1 MRNVRAKPECD
12 HSDWFKAKEFCARVW
27 LDDSHH
33 EVLARLR
40 RILFQIF
47 ICAVLGATHCLSQ
60 TASTG
65 ALVGQVLDASG
76 RGIPHASV
84 QATNQDMAAS
94 RSTVSD
100 DEGRFVLPLVLPGTY
115 QITAATSGHSQVQSI
130 QVNVPVTETIR
141 LSIPMKVAGITQSIT
156 VHANVSQL
164 QNDSLALGGLVQA
177 RTIQDLPLASRN
189 FTQIVDLSPGV
200 ASGVNNAAELGV
212 GSGGLSQIDAGND
225 GIFVHGSRSYDNGYE
240 FDGVPVND
248 LQGSSNASG
257 GIPIPS
263 PDAIEEFKVQTG
275 LYDVSFGEHGG
286 SSVSLVTKA
295 GTNSIHGSAFEFFR
309 NDVLNANDYF
319 LNLARQPRA
328 DLKQNQ
334 FGATIGGPIRH
345 DRLFYFGSYQG
356 TRQSNGLAANQ
367 ARIGCSASFVM
378 PPLTG
383 DRSARTLG
391 ALFAGMSGAF
401 GGVAIK
407 ADGSNINPV
416 ALEMLNF
423 KLPNGSYLIPSP
435 QVVDTSEPVAI
446 QGLAAISQ
454 PCHFDE
460 DQVLASVDANLPHG
474 DSLALRFMWSNG
486 AMDVSFPG
494 NGLNGTG
501 NIPGFPSTIDN
512 RFRVASA
519 SWVRPMRAELLNQ
532 LRFAY
537 TSTLGST
544 SAQAPFHW
552 SDFGIPIG
560 SMNNEDGLPS
570 LGIVGSINLASGFP
584 RTFAQK
590 RFYLSDMLTYS
601 HGRHMLQAGGSLAR
615 IYDDVNIVGLGSLPL
630 FLSWPDFL
638 LGLNAE
644 QNGTN
649 LFSNVYGSVDDYG
662 LLDREYRRWNGSL
675 FIGDHF
681 RAASTLNVDFGVRYE
696 RIGQFNDALG
706 RNSSFDL
713 SNADANPPSTGS
725 VAGYVVGA
733 NYQGTLPAGVVRVGN
748 DSATHGLGENS
759 VVPRV
764 GFAWQPRGIASD
776 LVVRAGY
783 GMYLSQATGQAFF
796 QSVFSAPFSLYRE
809 NVGQSNA
816 AATLNNPFPEPF
828 PTPESFPQFPAYSPG
843 GNISIG
849 TVSSDFRPAI
859 VQQYGLN
866 VQLALTRDLV
876 FEIGYVGTRGTH
888 LLRSRSANQAL
899 SASLSNPIR
908 GAVSNT
914 VANISQRVPVPGIPP
929 DQLALVESEGTSSF
943 NDLEVSLNKRLSR
956 GLQFLSSYTFS
967 KTLDSDPANVNGT
980 SAGNTLT
987 RGDQNSPVQR
997 RGRASFDRTNR
1008 FVLSALYSFP
1018 SPSERLARA
1027 LFGGWTSSGV
1037 LTLQSGAAL
1046 TIAYNNLPNVFG
1058 ISEDRAQLQPQ
1069 CTKSNLVRSGS
1080 VESKLSNYFNSA
1092 CLTTPPV
1099 IGADGIGTA
1108 FGNSGSGIANGP
1120 GQSNIDLGVT
1130 RSVAW
1135 PHRHEPMNLLF
1146 RAESFNLLNHP
1157 QFSNPNAA
1165 YGSASFGI
1173 ISSTSVNPRVCQLS
1187 LRLAF

>member
-1 MRNVRAKPECD
+1 MRKVCVKSECD
-12 HSDWFKAKEFCARVW
+12 QPDWSD
-27 LDDSHH
+27 SPG
-33 EVLARLR
+33 
-40 RILFQIF
+40 
-47 ICAVLGATHCLSQ
+47 ICALPRTSFAIETLTRLLSVCLQISILAILGATRCLSQ

-65 ALVGQVLDASG
+65 ALIGQVLDPTG
-76 RGIPHASV
+76 KGIAHVFVEAK
-84 QATNQDMAAS
+84 NEDMAAN

-100 DEGRFVLPLVLPGTY
+100 DEGRFVLPLVPPGTY
-115 QITAATSGHSQVQSI
+115 QISAAESGYSQEQSI
-130 QVNVPVTETIR
+130 QVSVPVTETIR
-141 LSIPMKVAGITQSIT
+141 LSIPMKVAGVAET
-156 VHANVSQL
+156 VSVQANVSQL
-164 QNDSLALGGLVQA
+164 QDDSTALGNVVQGQ
-177 RTIQDLPLASRN
+177 TIQDLPLASRN

-200 ASGVNNAAELGV
+200 LTGVNNAGQLGV
-212 GSGGLSQIDAGND
+212 GSGGLSQIDPGND

-263 PDAIEEFKVQTG
+263 PDAIEQFKVQTG
-275 LYDVSFGEHGG
+275 LYDVSFGEHAGA
-286 SSVSLVTKA
+286 SVSLVTKS
-295 GTNSIHGSAFEFFR
+295 GTNGIHGSAFEFFR

-319 LNLARQPRA
+319 LNLAGQPRA

-367 ARIGCSASFVM
+367 ARIACSASFVT
-378 PPLTG
+378 PPLTS
-383 DRSARTLG
+383 DRSAQALG
-391 ALFAGMSGAF
+391 GLFAGSRGAF

-407 ADGSNINPV
+407 EDGSNINPV
-416 ALEMLNF
+416 AVEILNF

-435 QVVDTSEPVAI
+435 QVVDTSKPVAI
-446 QGLAAISQ
+446 QGLTALSA

-460 DQVLASVDANLPHG
+460 DQVLANLDANLPH
-474 DSLALRFMWSNG
+474 DNSLALRFMWSNG
-486 AMDVSFPG
+486 TMNVSLPG

-501 NIPGFPSTIDN
+501 NIPGFPSNIDN

-519 SWVRPMRAELLNQ
+519 SWVRPMRAEFLNE

-552 SDFGIPIG
+552 SDFGVPIG

-570 LGIVGSINLASGFP
+570 LGIIGSINLASAYP

-601 HGRHMLQAGGSLAR
+601 HGRHLLQMGGSLAR
-615 IYDDVNIVGLGSLPL
+615 LYDDVNIVGLGSLAD

-649 LFSNVYGSVDDYG
+649 LFSNVYGSIDDYG
-662 LLDREYRRWNGSL
+662 LLDREYRRWNGSAL
-675 FIGDHF
+675 IGDHF
-681 RAASTLNVDFGVRYE
+681 RVTSTLSADFGVRYE

-706 RNSSFDL
+706 RGSSFDV
-713 SNADANPPSTGS
+713 NGTDPNPPATGS

-733 NYQGTLPAGVVRVGN
+733 NYQGTTPPGVIRAGN
-748 DSATHGLGENS
+748 DAATLGLGENS
-759 VVPRV
+759 LVPRV
-764 GFAWQPRGIASD
+764 GFAWLPKSASPD

-783 GMYLSQATGQAFF
+783 GIYLSQPTGQAFF
-796 QSVFSAPFSLYRE
+796 QSVLGAPFSLARE
-809 NVGQSNA
+809 NVGRSNA
-816 AATLNNPFPEPF
+816 QATLSAPFPQPF
-828 PTPESFPQFPAYSPG
+828 PTPDSFPQFPAYSPG
-843 GNISIG
+843 T
-849 TVSSDFRPAI
+849 TVAIDTAAPDFRPAI

-866 VQLALTRDLV
+866 LQLALARNLV
-876 FEIGYVGTRGTH
+876 LEIGYVGTRGTH

-899 SASLSNPIR
+899 SASPSNPIR

-914 VANISQRVPVPGIPP
+914 VANIAQRVPVAGIAP
-929 DQLALVESEGTSSF
+929 DALGLVESEGTSSF
-943 NDLEVSLNKRLSR
+943 NDLEVSLNKRLSK

-967 KTLDSDPANVNGT
+967 KTLDSDPANVNGS

-987 RGDQNSPVQR
+987 RGDQNSASQR

-1008 FVLSALYSFP
+1008 FVLSGLYSLP
-1018 SPSERLARA
+1018 SPSQPLTRT
-1027 LFGGWTSSGV
+1027 LFGGWTTSGV
-1037 LTLQSGAAL
+1037 VTIQSGPAL
-1046 TIAYNNLPNVFG
+1046 TIAYSNLTNVFG

-1069 CTKSNLVRSGS
+1069 CDKSNVVRSGS
-1080 VESKLSNYFNSA
+1080 VQSKRGNYFNTS
-1092 CLTTPPV
+1092 CLTTPPI
-1099 IGADGIGTA
+1099 IGADGMGTA
-1108 FGNSGSGIANGP
+1108 FGNSEAGIANGP
-1120 GQSNIDLGVT
+1120 GQSNVDLGVM
-1130 RSVAW
+1130 RSVAL
-1135 PHRHEPMNLLF
+1135 PHRHEPINLLF
-1146 RAESFNLLNHP
+1146 RAEFFNLLNHP
-1157 QFSNPNAA
+1157 QFSSPNTT
-1165 YGSASFGI
+1165 YGSSSFGI
-1173 ISSTSVNPRVCQLS
+1173 ITSTSVNPRVGQLA
-1187 LRLAF
+1187 LKLVF